1 MILSIKVLFSQ
12 LILELEMKITTFKS
26 CDKGVLEILSFM
38 SFVVDD

>member
-12 LILELEMKITTFKS
+12 LILELEMKITAFKS
-26 CDKGVLEILSFM
+26 HDKGVLEKINFM